1 MSVTEAHN
9 GDVIVACDLNNGL
22 HLITDGDKTQK
33 ICDGS
38 FSDVCSF
45 RDKVYALEY
54 KQQAVYEMWLDEEEG
69 NLQMKWKTL
78 RVIRFNKT
86 WNRP

>member
-1 MSVTEAHN
+1 MTEAHN
-9 GDVIVACDLNNGL
+9 GDVIVACYDNNGL
-22 HLITDGDKTQK
+22 HLITDGDKTEK
-33 ICDGS
+33 ICNGS

-54 KQQAVYEMWLDEEEG
+54 EQEAVNEMWLDEEEV

-78 RVIRFNKT
+78 RVIGT
-86 WNRP
+86 